1 VGFVI
6 SLSCSFT
13 KYNNYNVLKGAMM
26 ESQAR
31 TIFSSVFA
39 LAIVLF
45 LIIYSASLGEA
56 DDTSSFGASDVQF
69 TRTSEGVIL
78 HFSSTDCGAW
88 LENTIP
94 FQSALGAFIKVKEK
108 LRNRLPWSRLVK
120 KSRLVVRFQDGFY
133 VYTMDGVMV
142 GVAFI

>member
-1 VGFVI
+1 
-6 SLSCSFT
+6 
-13 KYNNYNVLKGAMM
+13 M

-88 LENTIP
+88 LENTNTFPVRIRRVYQGEGETT
-94 FQSALGAFIKVKEK
+94 QSIT
-108 LRNRLPWSRLVK
+108 LVAPSQK
-120 KSRLVVRFQDGFY
+120 IEVGSVGFQDGFY

-142 GVAFI
+142 GWLSFDSE